1 MRAVVQRVSSCTV
14 RVDTRIT
21 GSIERGILIY
31 LGVGNDDNT
40 KDLDYMIRKTT
51 NLRIFPD
58 LEGKMNRS
66 VKDINGEILIV
77 SQFTLCADT
86 RKGNRPSYNNA
97 ALPEFAEKM
106 YNSFV
111 KELKK
116 TGLKVETG
124 QFQAS
129 MEVDYVND
137 GPVTILIDSK
147 KIF

>member
-14 RVDTRIT
+14 RVDTGIT

-31 LGVGNDDNT
+31 LGVGNDDTT
-40 KDLDYMIRKTT
+40 KDLDYIIRKTN

-124 QFQAS
+124 QFRAS

>member
-14 RVDTRIT
+14 RVDTGIT

-31 LGVGNDDNT
+31 LGVGNDDTT
-40 KDLDYMIRKTT
+40 KDLDYIIRKTT

-124 QFQAS
+124 QFRAS

>member
-14 RVDTRIT
+14 RVDSKIT
-21 GSIERGILIY
+21 GSIKRGILVY
-31 LGVGNDDNT
+31 LGVCNNDGPN
-40 KDLDYMIRKTT
+40 DLDYLIRKTT

-58 LEGKMNRS
+58 REGKMNRS
-66 VKDINGEILIV
+66 VKEINGEIMVV

-97 ALPEFAEKM
+97 ALPEEAEKM

-111 KELKK
+111 EELQ
-116 TGLKVETG
+116 TSGLKVATG

-129 MEVDYVND
+129 MEVAYVND